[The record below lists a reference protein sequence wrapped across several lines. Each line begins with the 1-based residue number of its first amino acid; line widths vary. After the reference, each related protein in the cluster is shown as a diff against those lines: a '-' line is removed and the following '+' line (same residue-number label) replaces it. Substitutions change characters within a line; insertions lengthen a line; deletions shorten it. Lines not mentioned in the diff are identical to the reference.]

1 MVIGASLNN
10 DRYSNIAIRKLLK
23 HNIDVEAIGY
33 KNGNINNVIIT
44 NNLIKFDNIH
54 TVTLYLNKFRQQDYY
69 NYIISLNPN
78 RVIFNPG
85 TENQEFYK
93 ILNKNSIKYM
103 KLVLWFYF
111 LRISTSPKKV
121 IKPLIGNNSYPIL

>member
-93 ILNKNSIKYM
+93 ILNKNSIKYIEACT
-103 KLVLWFYF
+103 LFYF
-111 LRISTSPKKV
+111 LRISTSPKK
-121 IKPLIGNNSYPIL
+121 LLNR

>member
-1 MVIGASLNN
+1 MVKKTLVIGASLNN

-93 ILNKNSIKYM
+93 ILNKNSIKYIESISWCADIYEH
-103 KLVLWFYF
+103 LVRELLTQSIIIF
-111 LRISTSPKKV
+111 
-121 IKPLIGNNSYPIL
+121 

>member
-1 MVIGASLNN
+1 MVKKTLVIGASLNN

-33 KNGNINNVIIT
+33 KNGNINNVRIA
-44 NNLIKFDNIH
+44 NDLIKFDNIH

-69 NYIISLNPN
+69 NYIISLNPD

-93 ILNKNSIKYM
+93 ILNKNSIKYIEACT
-103 KLVLWFYF
+103 LVL
-111 LRISTSPKKV
+111 LST
-121 IKPLIGNNSYPIL
+121 NQY